1 MENAL
6 QLQAQN
12 RLLQQR
18 LQQREQELEERQRQ
32 LERSLTALSQRDQ
45 QLTELKDEL
54 RAKTTELDEK
64 TRLIAAL
71 EARIR
76 WLTKQYFAT
85 GKSESIDKAQLLL
98 ELGEA
103 QAQLTQ
109 LQSEP
114 EVITVQ
120 RHKPQPRVHQNAA
133 EHFADLPVEQTVV
146 ITPEEVKAEPE
157 LYECIGEEKT
167 FEVDVVPPRLFK
179 REIIRRKYRHKL
191 NRQLP
196 PVLAP
201 APARVVEGG
210 YASAGLVSYIVLS
223 KYLDHLPLYR
233 LEKMSQRWGAR
244 LARQTMVDWVEVAAI
259 WLKWIYD
266 RMRKDLIEGPYLQA
280 DETPVRYLDPDAK
293 QGKASRGNLWVMGRP
308 NGPVVFDWKCSREHA
323 HALEMMDGFTG
334 VLQADGYQAYDKL
347 AQRSK
352 TLVRV
357 GCMAHVRRKWFESL
371 QSSPRESALALKIF
385 ARIYQREALYREQR
399 LDAPTRGERRQK
411 ELTILFRRL
420 HRLALIVAQRS
431 LPKSEIGK
439 AASYTLAQWPS
450 IEALLNT
457 GIAELDNN
465 LIENAI
471 RPSAIGKKNWLFIG
485 SPGAGGRSAII
496 YSIVVTCQRYGVD
509 PHAYLRDVL
518 SRLPSMSN
526 QDDISALMPQSW
538 QPARN

>member
-1 MENAL
+1 MENVL
-6 QLQAQN
+6 HLQAQN

-18 LQQREQELEERQRQ
+18 LQQREQELEEHQRQ
-32 LERSLTALSQRDQ
+32 LELSLTALSQRDK
-45 QLTELKDEL
+45 QLTELKGEL
-54 RAKTTELDEK
+54 RVKTTELDEK
-64 TRLIAAL
+64 IRLIAAL

-85 GKSESIDKAQLLL
+85 GKSERIDKAQLLL

-133 EHFADLPVEQTVV
+133 EHFEDLPVEQTVV

-210 YASAGLVSYIVLS
+210 YASAGLVTYIVLS

-244 LARQTMVDWVEVAAI
+244 LARQTMADWVEVAAI

-293 QGKASRGNLWVMGRP
+293 RGKASRGNLWVMGRP
-308 NGPVVFDWKCSREHA
+308 GGPVVFDWKCSREHA
-323 HALEMMDGFTG
+323 HALEMMHGFTG

-347 AQRSK
+347 AQQSK

-371 QSSPRESALALKIF
+371 QSSPRESGLALKIF
-385 ARIYQREALYREQR
+385 ARIYRREALYREQR
-399 LDAPTRGERRQK
+399 LDAPTRGERRKK
-411 ELTILFRRL
+411 ELTILFGRL
-420 HRLALIVAQRS
+420 HRLAQIVAQRS

-485 SPGAGGRSAII
+485 SPDAGGRSAII

-526 QDDISALMPQSW
+526 QDNITALMPQNW
-538 QPARN
+538 QPAQA